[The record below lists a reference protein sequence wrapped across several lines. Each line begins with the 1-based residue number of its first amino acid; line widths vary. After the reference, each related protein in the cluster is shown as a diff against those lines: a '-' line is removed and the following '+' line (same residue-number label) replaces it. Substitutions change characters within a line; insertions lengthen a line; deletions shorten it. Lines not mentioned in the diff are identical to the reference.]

1 MKIFLYTYNGKRT
14 IYDLGR
20 DDVVALHV
28 SVLSGDEV
36 ATVVFSDG
44 STEKYDS
51 ATDNPRIE
59 NRFDGD
65 YTLTTDREI
74 KRWLSIIPPYETCI
88 LSSYKRL
95 EFFQQR
101 GEKHP

>member
-1 MKIFLYTYNGKRT
+1 MKIFLYTYIGERT

-44 STEKYDS
+44 STEKYYS
-51 ATDNPRIE
+51 APDHPKTDG
-59 NRFDGD
+59 RFDGD

-74 KRWLSIIPPYETCI
+74 KRWLSITPPCETCI

-95 EFFQQR
+95 EFFTR
-101 GEKHP
+101 SKRKED

>member
-1 MKIFLYTYNGKRT
+1 MKIFLYTYKGRRVT
-14 IYDLGR
+14 YDLGR
-20 DDVVALHV
+20 DDVAALHV
-28 SVLSGDEV
+28 IVLSGDEV

-44 STEKYDS
+44 STKKYDS
-51 ATDNPRIE
+51 ALDNPRVE

-74 KRWLSIIPPYETCI
+74 MQWLSLTPPCEACI

-95 EFFQQR
+95 EFFTKSR
-101 GEKHP
+101 RKED